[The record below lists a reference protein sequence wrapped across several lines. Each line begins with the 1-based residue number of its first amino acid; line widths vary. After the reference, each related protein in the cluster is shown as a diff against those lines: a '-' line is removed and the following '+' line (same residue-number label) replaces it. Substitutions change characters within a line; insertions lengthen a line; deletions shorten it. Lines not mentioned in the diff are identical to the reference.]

1 MEDASGEPG
10 NCQQQAGNESRKR
23 QKRDGPRLK
32 KLERIAFEILMKF
45 TFAVIAMLLLLPL
58 GCNSNS
64 GYFVVS
70 RASSTRNYGG
80 VEKDI
85 ILYTLKHHD
94 NIIKAH
100 CQSFDV
106 QNSCSRLNVGDAYN
120 FTQDDQ
126 FISGITVVP
135 GLKTVLGI
143 DEEHQAESPPPMWLT
158 FLTGGIGGLII
169 TFLKDWFLQRSR
181 TKGQTLADKEIH
193 VTKAYFDTEF
203 SAIKDVFTCISDTR
217 LALNAMRPETGY
229 PSGQDNKDLAVANLA
244 ELKKTYNNLLT
255 TTEHQSAFY
264 PIDLY
269 EAAKKCQR
277 AAFVEI
283 EELEHP
289 AYSAFSAK
297 WYEQGRVNQQEY
309 RTHYEEV
316 RKLIQKRLSQLTIL
330 PS

>member
-1 MEDASGEPG
+1 
-10 NCQQQAGNESRKR
+10 
-23 QKRDGPRLK
+23 
-32 KLERIAFEILMKF
+32 MKF
-45 TFAVIAMLLLLPL
+45 TLAVIAVLSLLPL
-58 GCNSNS
+58 GCKSNS
-64 GYFVVS
+64 GYLVLS
-70 RASSTRNYGG
+70 KAPSTRNYGG

-106 QNSCSRLNVGDAYN
+106 QNSCSRLNVGDTYN

-126 FISGITVVP
+126 FISGTTVTP
-135 GLKTVLGI
+135 ELKAVLGI
-143 DEEHQAESPPPMWLT
+143 DEEHQAENTTPPMWLT

-169 TFLKDWFLQRSR
+169 TFIKDWLLQRSR
-181 TKGQTLADKEIH
+181 TKSQTLADKEIH

-203 SAIKDVFTCISDTR
+203 SAMKDVFACISDTR

-255 TTEHQSAFY
+255 TMEHQSAFY

-289 AYSAFSAK
+289 AYSPFSAP

-309 RTHYEEV
+309 KTHYEQV